1 MYLLK
6 LTKKQEMKLFAC
18 LTPPDLNIMSIN
30 VIYSGGNAQMEVN
43 KQSFLVVL
51 LAVLYKVVL
60 IKYQNRVCDHSKF
73 WCGTEC
79 YVELRCSRLL

>member
-1 MYLLK
+1 
-6 LTKKQEMKLFAC
+6 
-18 LTPPDLNIMSIN
+18 
-30 VIYSGGNAQMEVN
+30 MEVN